1 MKHFFG
7 LFLISL
13 LVVKHSLAI
22 EPMGFLMHPALGPTV
37 ADPSDSIALQNDY
50 VRVWRNGTG
59 CTAAHTVNYETRVI
73 VALNKVKIKS
83 SRGKIRLNRGE
94 IAVFLSDESYA
105 TPTGE
110 FFEVAFKTN
119 HPQVKGPE
127 KWIEPFKNKV
137 VYENQQFRV
146 FEERL
151 AAGDTRELHS
161 HAQRIVVRLN
171 NVQLTDPR
179 YFEKGTPGGGI
190 QVPNT
195 VKFAEP
201 MEHVVRNLSKIP
213 LFNIVIEFKVQ
224 QNNL

>member
-1 MKHFFG
+1 MKHFYAVFFI
-7 LFLISL
+7 LFFFL
-13 LVVKHSLAI
+13 KHSLAFASL
-22 EPMGFLMHPALGPTV
+22 GFCVYNGPGLTV
-37 ADPSDSIALQNDY
+37 ADPADSIALENDF

-59 CTAAHTVNYETRVI
+59 CTAAHTVDFETRLI

-83 SRGKIRLNRGE
+83 SRGKIKLNRGE
-94 IAVFLSDESYA
+94 IAVFLSDESYV

-119 HPQVKGPE
+119 HPQVKGPD

-137 VYENQQFRV
+137 IYENQQFRV

-151 AAGDTRELHS
+151 APGDTRELHS
-161 HAQRIVVRLN
+161 HAQRVVVRLN

>member
-1 MKHFFG
+1 MKHFYAVFFI
-7 LFLISL
+7 LFFFL
-13 LVVKHSLAI
+13 KHSIVFASL
-22 EPMGFLMHPALGPTV
+22 GFCVYNESGLTV
-37 ADPSDSIALQNDY
+37 ENPSDSIALQNDY

-73 VALNKVKIKS
+73 VALNKVKIIS
-83 SRGKIRLNRGE
+83 SRGKIRLKRGE

>member
-1 MKHFFG
+1 MKHFYAVFFI
-7 LFLISL
+7 LFFSL
-13 LVVKHSLAI
+13 KHSIVFASL
-22 EPMGFLMHPALGPTV
+22 GFCVYNGSGLTV
-37 ADPSDSIALQNDY
+37 ENPSDSIALQNDY

-73 VALNKVKIKS
+73 VALNKVKIIS
-83 SRGKIRLNRGE
+83 SRGKIRLKRGE

-161 HAQRIVVRLN
+161 HAQRVVVRLN